1 MMLIDTAELMSV
13 ADVLPIDLKIQLI
26 DKLLISLNLSSY
38 SVGDTWQKQAQQQT
52 LTIPKLNPLH
62 YAKAPTEPFQAIA
75 ENKAELDFSDIE
87 DSTAFAK
94 KLRQQAWQRHE

>member
-1 MMLIDTAELMSV
+1 MN
-13 ADVLPIDLKIQLI
+13 
-26 DKLLISLNLSSY
+26 SLNLSSY
-38 SVGDTWQKQAQQQT
+38 SVEAAWQEEVQQRT

-75 ENKAELDFSDIE
+75 ENKAEFVFADIE